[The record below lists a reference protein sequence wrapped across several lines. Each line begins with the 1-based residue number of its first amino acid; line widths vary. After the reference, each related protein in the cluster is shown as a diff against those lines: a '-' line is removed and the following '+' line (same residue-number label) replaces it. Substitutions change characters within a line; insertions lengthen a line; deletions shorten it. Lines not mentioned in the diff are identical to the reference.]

1 MFNLMAK
8 RRGYLDE
15 AHGKAK
21 GEAAPGDEEEALPP
35 EGGVG
40 PEAHHEKLVKHHK
53 AIAGLHEAL
62 AEHHDGKG
70 DGELASHHSEM
81 ASYHHEAA
89 AHHAKMAA
97 SSPSDLEDEEGSE
110 PAPGEAPDDEGAE
123 GEEPGDSKHGIAIAL
138 AFGKPK
144 PPDTIKSAK
153 YGPIEDEEEE
163 TPEHEAGESKE
174 VEAIEEARKPHPGL
188 PRTGGGSLRNSL
200 AEEALSKKKG
210 GSFRKFPKKAG
221 ERA

>member
-8 RRGYLDE
+8 RRGYLDA

-21 GEAAPGDEEEALPP
+21 GEAAPGDEEETLPP

-40 PEAHHEKLVKHHK
+40 PEAHHAKLVKHHK

-62 AEHHDGKG
+62 AEHHGGKG
-70 DGELASHHSEM
+70 DGELADHHSEM
-81 ASYHHEAA
+81 AAYHHKAA
-89 AHHAKMAA
+89 AHHGMMAA
-97 SSPSDLEDEEGSE
+97 GPSDLEDEEASE
-110 PAPGEAPDDEGAE
+110 PAPGEAPDEEDE
-123 GEEPGDSKHGIAIAL
+123 EEAGPPKHGIAIAL

-153 YGPIEDEEEE
+153 FGPIEDEEEE

-174 VEAIEEARKPHPGL
+174 VEAIEEARKEQPGTK
-188 PRTGGGSLRNSL
+188 RTEGGSLRNSL
-200 AEEALSKKKG
+200 DEEALSKKKG
-210 GSFRKFPKKAG
+210 GFRKFPKKAG